1 MTYYF
6 TGVKTAEE
14 LKKAFREMAKK
25 LHPDCGGDAEAFK
38 QMRQEYAEAWERVKN
53 HHVNADGEHYERETE
68 ETPEQFMDIVEAFI
82 HFDDF
87 TVEVIGSW
95 LWVTG
100 NTQEHRAELK
110 AAGLKY
116 AGRKQAWYFH
126 FGAYRKRSKKE
137 YTMDELR
144 EEYGSTELRGGR
156 RKIAG

>member
-38 QMRQEYAEAWERVKN
+38 AMRQEYAEAWERVKN
-53 HHVNADGEHYERETE
+53 HHVNAEGEHYEKETE
-68 ETPEQFMDIVEAFI
+68 ETPEEFMDIVSAFI
-82 HFDDF
+82 HFEDL

-100 NTQEHRAELK
+100 NTQAHKTELK
-110 AAGLKY
+110 VAGLKY

-126 FGAYRKRSKKE
+126 FGTYRKKSKKQ
-137 YTMDELR
+137 YSMDDLR
-144 EEYGSTELRGGR
+144 EEYGSTELRDEKKR
-156 RKIAG
+156 IAG

>member
-1 MTYYF
+1 MTQF
-6 TGVKTAEE
+6 FNGVKTAEE
-14 LKKAFREMAKK
+14 LKKAFRELAKK

-38 QMRQEYAEAWERVKN
+38 AMRQEYAETWERVKN
-53 HHVNADGEHYERETE
+53 HHVNAEGEHYEKDTE
-68 ETPEQFMDIVEAFI
+68 ETPEEFMDIVSAFI
-82 HFDDF
+82 HFDDL

-100 NTQEHRAELK
+100 NTKDHRDELK

-116 AGRKQAWYFH
+116 AGNKQAWYFH
-126 FGAYRKRSKKE
+126 FGPFRKRSKKK

-144 EEYGSTELRGGR
+144 DEYGSTELRGDR

>member
-1 MTYYF
+1 MARYF
-6 TGVKTAEE
+6 SNVKTAEE
-14 LKKAFREMAKK
+14 LKKAFRELAKK

-82 HFDDF
+82 HFDDL

-100 NTQEHRAELK
+100 NTMEHRAELK

-126 FGAYRKRSKKE
+126 FGAYRKKSKKE

-144 EEYGSTELRGGR
+144 EEYGSTEIKKN
-156 RKIAG
+156 RKRISA